1 MPIREYQRKIFKE
14 NKLKK
19 RFKKLFKV
27 CLLTFLFCSLFVL
40 FLFFYYGKELPRP
53 EKFTE
58 KQLFEPTKIFD
69 RTGKIL
75 LYQIYGEEKREV
87 VPLEKIPRDLQQA
100 VIVAED
106 TNFYSHFGLDLKGI
120 IRAILADLK
129 LGNRSQGGSTITQQL
144 IRSSFLTNEK
154 TIERKI
160 KEVILT
166 LELERRASKDQILEF
181 YLNQVPF
188 GSNCYGV
195 QSASKTYFKK
205 DISEIT
211 LPEAAILASLI
222 QAPSYLSPY
231 GENTEDLLNRKNYV
245 IDRLEKTDYL
255 EKEEADSLKNVV
267 VNFAPLEEVNT
278 FKAPF
283 FVLEVKNYLFKNYG
297 ENYLKQ
303 NGLKVYTTLDWDLQ
317 SAAEQT
323 INKNE
328 GRNESSNAF
337 NSSLV
342 AIDPNNGQILAM
354 VGSKNYFGKAFPE
367 GCDVDRNECLFSP
380 QFNVAV
386 LGKRQPGS
394 ALKPFIYSTAFSMGF
409 TPKTV
414 LWDVETNFGLGI
426 EDYIPKNYDQKFRG
440 PVSLKQALSQSLNIP
455 SVKLLYL
462 VGIEESLNIAKK
474 FGITTLTESPL
485 YYGLPLVLGGGE
497 ITLLEMTSAYG
508 IFATEGEK
516 TDPSYIL
523 KIENNDGE
531 IIQEFK
537 KEPKKVLE
545 TQSCRII
552 NDILSDNLSR
562 APTFGLFSSL
572 YFPNYQVAAK
582 TGTTQNLSDAWTFGY
597 TPSITVGV
605 WVGNNNNNPTLQPG
619 VVLAGPIFHQFIEKA
634 LEKYPPQN
642 FISPEEVETEK
653 PILNG
658 EIKEPYHSILYYIK
672 KEDPLGN
679 YNLIPEDDPQF
690 LRWEKGIKEYIN
702 P

>member
-27 CLLTFLFCSLFVL
+27 CLLAFLFCSLFVL

-154 TIERKI
+154 TMERKI

-166 LELERRASKDQILEF
+166 LELERRTSKDQILEF

-231 GENTEDLLNRKNYV
+231 GKNTEDLLNRKNY
-245 IDRLEKTDYL
+245 IIGRLEKTDYL
-255 EKEEADSLKNVV
+255 EKEEADNLKNIVID
-267 VNFAPLEEVNT
+267 FAPLEEINT

>member
-69 RTGKIL
+69 RTGEIL

-87 VPLEKIPRDLQQA
+87 VPLEQIPRDLQQA

-154 TIERKI
+154 TMERKI

-166 LELERRASKDQILEF
+166 LELERRTSKDQILEF

-414 LWDVETNFGLGI
+414 LWDVETNFGLGT

>member
-1 MPIREYQRKIFKE
+1 MPIREHQRKIFKE

-69 RTGKIL
+69 RTGEIL

-87 VPLEKIPRDLQQA
+87 VPLEQIPRDLQQA

-154 TIERKI
+154 TMERKI

-166 LELERRASKDQILEF
+166 LELERRTSKDQILEF

>member
-27 CLLTFLFCSLFVL
+27 CLLAFLFCSLFVL

-154 TIERKI
+154 TMERKI

-166 LELERRASKDQILEF
+166 LELERRTSKDQILEF

>member
-1 MPIREYQRKIFKE
+1 MPTRKYQRKIFKE

-19 RFKKLFKV
+19 KLKKFLRV
-27 CLLTFLFCSLFVL
+27 CILIFLFCSFSIFLL
-40 FLFFYYGKELPRP
+40 FLHYGKELPRP
-53 EKFTE
+53 EKFAE
-58 KQLFEPTKIFD
+58 KQLFQPTQIFD
-69 RTGKIL
+69 RTGEVL
-75 LYQIYGEEKREV
+75 LYQIYGEEKREI
-87 VPLEKIPRDLQQA
+87 VPLEKIPKDLQQA

-106 TNFYSHFGLDLKGI
+106 ANFYNHFGLDPKGI
-120 IRAILADLK
+120 IRAILTDLK

-154 TIERKI
+154 TAERKI
-160 KEVILT
+160 KEVILA
-166 LELERRASKDQILEF
+166 LELERRVSKDQILEF

-231 GENTEDLLNRKNYV
+231 GENLEDLLNRKNYI
-245 IDRLEKTDYL
+245 IDRLLKTKYL
-255 EKEEADSLKNVV
+255 EEEDAENFKKVIID
-267 VNFAPLEEVNT
+267 FAPSKEINP

-283 FVLEVKNYLFKNYG
+283 FVLEVKDYLFKNYG

-317 SAAEQT
+317 SKAEQI
-323 INKNE
+323 INE
-328 GRNESSNAF
+328 SEERNEYFNAF
-337 NSSLV
+337 NASLV
-342 AIDPNNGQILAM
+342 ALNPNNGQILAM
-354 VGSKNYFGKAFPE
+354 VGAKDYFGKVFPE
-367 GCDVDRNECLFSP
+367 ECKVDKNECLFSP

-394 ALKPFIYSTAFSMGF
+394 AFKPFVYFTAFDKGF
-409 TPKTV
+409 TSKTV
-414 LWDVETNFGLGI
+414 LWDVETNFGLG
-426 EDYIPKNYDQKFRG
+426 EDDYIPKNYDQKYRG
-440 PVSLKQALSQSLNIP
+440 PVSLRQALSQSLNLP

-462 VGIEESLNIAKK
+462 SGIKESLDVAKK

-497 ITLLEMTSAYG
+497 VTLLEMTSAYG
-508 IFATEGEK
+508 VLAAEGYK
-516 TDPSYIL
+516 TDLSYIL
-523 KIENNDGE
+523 KIENDQGD
-531 IIQEFK
+531 IIQEFE
-537 KEPKKVLE
+537 KEPKKILE
-545 TQSCRII
+545 TNPCRMI

-562 APTFGLFSSL
+562 APTFGLHSPL
-572 YFPNYQVAAK
+572 YFPSYQVAAK
-582 TGTTQNLSDAWTFGY
+582 TGTTQNLSDAWTIGY
-597 TPSITVGV
+597 TSSISTGV
-605 WVGNNNNNPTLQPG
+605 WVGNNNNDPTLEPG
-619 VVLAGPIFHQFIEKA
+619 VVLAGPIFHQFMEKA

-642 FISPEEVETEK
+642 FTNPDEIERES

-658 EIKEPYHSILYYIK
+658 EIEEPYHSILYYIK
-672 KEDPLGN
+672 KEDPSGDSPLT
-679 YNLIPEDDPQF
+679 PEDDPQF
-690 LRWEKGIKEYIN
+690 LRWEEGIKKYIN